1 MRRTDI
7 EMKRSGIEMSV
18 LGLLRFLLVKEI
30 VKDEPE
36 KFKKDT
42 SAAKSEVSLGE
53 MIKKLKLGLM
63 EQPSERKDWL
73 ESAYERNFTNAY
85 AEMPGMQEVSQ
96 KPEKTHIRCHICQVL
111 PCVGLPRM

>member
-1 MRRTDI
+1 MRMQPAGGIRMSKAWNKKSAPHGYRD
-7 EMKRSGIEMSV
+7 EAKRN
-18 LGLLRFLLVKEI
+18 R
-30 VKDEPE
+30 D
-36 KFKKDT
+36 
-42 SAAKSEVSLGE
+42 
-53 MIKKLKLGLM
+53 
-63 EQPSERKDWL
+63 ERKDWL

>member
-1 MRRTDI
+1 
-7 EMKRSGIEMSV
+7 MKRSGIEMSV

-96 KPEKTHIRCHICQVL
+96 KTEKTHIRCHICQVL
-111 PCVGLPRM
+111 PCVGLPLM